1 VGSAVA
7 VGVALAGLVAVG
19 PTLGVEFTGGRVLEY
34 GTPGAVDVDR
44 VRGAVAD
51 AGFPGAVV
59 QTSGDTIA
67 VRVEPVDERQADRIR
82 DAVASVAGDATP
94 VRDEKIGPSL
104 GAELRTKAVVAL
116 GVAVAAQLAYLAVR
130 FDWRLGVAT
139 VVALA
144 QDVLLVL
151 GVFAWL
157 GKTFDGVFLAA
168 LLTIIGYSVNDTVV
182 VFDRLRELRG
192 RDRRAP
198 FSRLMGQAVL
208 QTLPRTVNT
217 GIGVLFVLG
226 ALLVLGDGSLADFA
240 LALLLGLVAGTA
252 STIVTAGPVAI
263 LLDRRHPGAG
273 RVRPRTKETRRADGA
288 VV

>member
-1 VGSAVA
+1 
-7 VGVALAGLVAVG
+7 
-19 PTLGVEFTGGRVLEY
+19 
-34 GTPGAVDVDR
+34 VDR
-44 VRGAVAD
+44 VRDAVGD
-51 AGFPGAVV
+51 AGFPQAVV

-67 VRVEPVDERQADRIR
+67 VRVEQTGDADRIR
-82 DAVASVAGDATP
+82 AAVAAVAGNATQ

-116 GVAVAAQLAYLAVR
+116 ALAVAAQLAYLAVR
-130 FDWRLGVAT
+130 FDWRLGLAT

-144 QDVLLVL
+144 QDVLLVV

-157 GKTFDGVFLAA
+157 GRTFDGVFLAA

-192 RDRRAP
+192 RNRRVP
-198 FSRLMGQAVL
+198 FARHVGQAVL

-226 ALLVLGDGSLADFA
+226 ALLFLGGGSLADFA
-240 LALLLGLVAGTA
+240 LALLLGLVVGTL
-252 STIVTAGPVAI
+252 STVVTAGPVAI
-263 LLDRRHPGAG
+263 LLDRRHPGAA
-273 RVRPRTKETRRADGA
+273 RKRMKPKEVRRTDGA